1 VTSTI
6 ERPPV
11 KVRAGSQKSART
23 GGRVA
28 PLFGLPAAGV
38 VALLLYLPFLW
49 TTYVSFT
56 EYDGLAS
63 PVWNGLT
70 NYKAMFSDP
79 DLVGS
84 LVNTLLW
91 VVGMVTLPVAL
102 GLLVAVLT
110 YGHKWGTWLR
120 LPFLL
125 PYAISGVAVGVIWG
139 FVLQPDGALGQA
151 LGFFGLPG
159 AHTGWLQ
166 AGPGNTLMMIVA
178 VTWQAAGVNA
188 LLFVVGLQ
196 SIPNEPLEAARLD
209 GAEGFK
215 LFRHHLWPQLR
226 PITTVVIGLSIVGS
240 LKTFDV
246 VWVMTQGG
254 PGTSSE
260 TLALSMYKET
270 FVLNDYGQGAAI
282 ALFLSLVTFAAS
294 VLYLRYQLG
303 EAREQG

>member
-1 VTSTI
+1 MSRSTL
-6 ERPPV
+6 R
-11 KVRAGSQKSART
+11 SART

-28 PLFGLPAAGV
+28 PLFGLPAAGI

-56 EYDGLAS
+56 DFNGLGT
-63 PVWNGLT
+63 PVWSGLT

-79 DLVGS
+79 DLVGA
-84 LVNTLLW
+84 LTNTLLW
-91 VVGMVTLPVAL
+91 VVGMVTLPVVL
-102 GLLVAVLT
+102 GLVIAVLT
-110 YGHKWGTWLR
+110 YGHRWGTWLR

-139 FVLQPDGALGQA
+139 FVLQPDGALGQV
-151 LGFFGLPG
+151 LGFLGLPG

-178 VTWQAAGVNA
+178 TSWQAAGVNA
-188 LLFVVGLQ
+188 LLFVIGLQ
-196 SIPNEPLEAARLD
+196 SIPAEPLEAARLD

-215 LFRHHLWPQLR
+215 LFLHQLWPQLR
-226 PITTVVIGLSIVGS
+226 PITTVVVGLSIVGS

-270 FVLNDYGQGAAI
+270 FVLNNYGQGAAI

-294 VLYLRYQLG
+294 VLYLRYQLADG
-303 EAREQG
+303 DSR

>member
-1 VTSTI
+1 
-6 ERPPV
+6 
-11 KVRAGSQKSART
+11 
-23 GGRVA
+23 
-28 PLFGLPAAGV
+28 V
-38 VALLLYLPFLW
+38 VALRFEKTGPGQWDWRRASNYLARFDTKTFKLRSLTPIPSAANVQWSGWLLRDRGY
-49 TTYVSFT
+49 TYVYGVEDFA
-56 EYDGLAS
+56 LAS

-91 VVGMVTLPVAL
+91 VIGMVTLPVAL

-110 YGHKWGTWLR
+110 YGHKWGRWLR

-151 LGFFGLPG
+151 LGFFGLSG

-166 AGPGNTLMMIVA
+166 ADPGNTLMMIVA

-188 LLFVVGLQ
+188 LLF
-196 SIPNEPLEAARLD
+196 
-209 GAEGFK
+209 
-215 LFRHHLWPQLR
+215 
-226 PITTVVIGLSIVGS
+226 
-240 LKTFDV
+240 V

>member
-1 VTSTI
+1 
-6 ERPPV
+6 
-11 KVRAGSQKSART
+11 
-23 GGRVA
+23 
-28 PLFGLPAAGV
+28 V

-56 EYDGLAS
+56 DYDGLAS
-63 PVWNGLT
+63 PVWSGLA

-79 DLVGS
+79 DLVGA

-91 VVGMVTLPVAL
+91 VVGMVTLPVVL

-196 SIPNEPLEAARLD
+196 SIPAEPLEAARLD
-209 GAEGFK
+209 GAEGFR
-215 LFRHHLWPQLR
+215 LFRHQLWPQLR
-226 PITTVVIGLSIVGS
+226 PITTVVVGLSIVGS

-294 VLYLRYQLG
+294 ILYLRYQLG
-303 EAREQG
+303 DAREQG